1 MSQTARKV
9 LAALG
14 VVLLILVGIAGLW
27 VLQEGG
33 AAGLRQVLT
42 TGGFKQLQPALFQTA
57 PLRTDQGG
65 ADRLYLLSTQSE
77 TITGSLGRRSAN
89 RVRREL
95 LHVDLWAIDARTATL
110 AWRKRLRTY
119 EGTERSGRDLRGF
132 ALLGTDGKTLWLT
145 IDGPLGVSLT
155 DGSVVADGARIDK
168 ANPAMAGKR
177 VDEAGYIAFGRHGL
191 QLTLNDASQWR
202 IDASDLSA
210 APRDTDVRNPA
221 GIVPP
226 AKSGGTSNFMTRALP
241 IGERWLGVM
250 TDQEAEF
257 YRNKPVIPGRDPNER
272 PGAMQQFL
280 EANHVPAPLELKPQ
294 QYRLWAARVQQVS
307 AAPPDWPKNL
317 PDRWGKR
324 PKFSDYRVLPESP
337 RFLRA
342 GLLHDG
348 LPREGGPPEQALWYR
363 EPDSV
368 LVLHSDKLGQQGRL
382 QLTRV
387 SGPLGK
393 PVWTLPLPM
402 DQLRSVMHKDNDLV
416 LLGSEPPA
424 ADKKS
429 EEEGPHVKVVRV
441 DVPSGKTNVLDL
453 TAESLLQE
461 AVERL

>member
-1 MSQTARKV
+1 M

-14 VVLLILVGIAGLW
+14 VVLVVLVGTAGLW
-27 VLQEGG
+27 VLQQGG
-33 AAGLRQVLT
+33 SAGLRQVLT
-42 TGGFKQLQPALFQTA
+42 TGGFKQLQPALFQSA

-77 TITGSLGRRSAN
+77 TITGAMGRRSNN

-95 LHVDLWAIDARTATL
+95 LHVDLWAIDPATATV

-132 ALLGTDGKTLWLT
+132 ALLGADGKTLWLT
-145 IDGPLGVSLT
+145 VDGPLGVSLA
-155 DGSVVADGARIDK
+155 DGSVVADGARIDA

-177 VDEAGYIAFGRHGL
+177 VDEPGYIAFGRHGL

-226 AKSGGTSNFMTRALP
+226 AKSGSTSNFMTRALP

-272 PGAMQQFL
+272 PGAMQQYL
-280 EANHVPAPLELKPQ
+280 EANHVPAPLEPKPQ
-294 QYRLWAARVQQVS
+294 QYRLWGARVQQVS
-307 AAPPDWPKNL
+307 AGPPDWPKQL

-324 PKFSDYRVLPESP
+324 PKFSHYRVLPESP

-348 LPREGGPPEQALWYR
+348 NQPEQALWYR
-363 EPDSV
+363 QPDSV
-368 LVLHSDKLGQQGRL
+368 LALHSDKLGQQGRL

-393 PVWTLPLPM
+393 PVWSLALPM
-402 DQLRSVMHKDNDLV
+402 DQLRSVMRKDNDLL

-424 ADKKS
+424 AADEKS
-429 EEEGPHVKVVRV
+429 QEEGPHVKAVRV
-441 DVPSGKTNVLDL
+441 DVATGRIAALDL
-453 TAESLLQE
+453 TAQSLL
-461 AVERL
+461 